1 MGSGSL
7 DERVAIVTGASE
19 GIAEAIARVL
29 AREGACVALVS
40 RKLARTQ
47 RVAEEIEAAG
57 GTSLALE
64 GDVTQAADVE
74 RAVNAVLDEWGRVDI
89 LVNGVG
95 GFHGKATIED
105 ISEEQWDEV
114 MARNMKSAFLC
125 AREVVPMMKKQ
136 GAGRIINIGSQAGT
150 TPNPHSES
158 FVPYG
163 AAKAGLTGF
172 TKHLAKELGPFGI
185 TVNMVSPGTTL
196 TPRARKNRDAAAIE
210 RMLTQSPMRSLVEPE
225 DTAEAVLFLAS
236 DAAQHITGVNLNVN
250 AGGMIM

>member
-1 MGSGSL
+1 MASGVL

-40 RKLARTQ
+40 RTLARTQ
-47 RVAEEIEAAG
+47 RVADEIEAAG
-57 GTSLALE
+57 GKALALQA
-64 GDVTQAADVE
+64 DVTIGVDVA
-74 RAVNAVLDEWGRVDI
+74 RAVDAVIDEWGHVDI

-95 GFHGKATIED
+95 GFHGKAEIED

-125 AREVVPMMKKQ
+125 AREVVPAMKKQ
-136 GAGRIINIGSQAGT
+136 GGGRIVNIGSQAGT
-150 TPNPHSES
+150 TPNPHSNS
-158 FVPYG
+158 FIPYG

-185 TVNMVSPGTTL
+185 TVNIVSPGTTL
-196 TPRARKNRDAAAIE
+196 TPRARQNRDAAAIE
-210 RMLTQSPMRSLVEPE
+210 RMLAQSPMHSLVEPQ
-225 DTAEAVLFLAS
+225 DTAEAVLFLVS
-236 DAAQHITGVNLNVN
+236 DAAGHITGVNLNVN

>member
-1 MGSGSL
+1 VASGVL

-40 RKLARTQ
+40 RTLARTQ
-47 RVAEEIEAAG
+47 RVADEIEAAG
-57 GTSLALE
+57 GKALALQA
-64 GDVTQAADVE
+64 DVTIGVDVA
-74 RAVNAVLDEWGRVDI
+74 RAVDAVIDEWGHVDI

-95 GFHGKATIED
+95 GFHGKAEIED

-125 AREVVPMMKKQ
+125 AREVVPAMKKQ
-136 GAGRIINIGSQAGT
+136 GGGRIVNIGSQAGT
-150 TPNPHSES
+150 TPNPHSNS
-158 FVPYG
+158 FIPYG

-185 TVNMVSPGTTL
+185 TVNIVSPGTTL
-196 TPRARKNRDAAAIE
+196 TPRARQNRDAAAIE
-210 RMLTQSPMRSLVEPE
+210 RMLAQSPMHSLVEPQ
-225 DTAEAVLFLAS
+225 DTAEAVLFLVS
-236 DAAQHITGVNLNVN
+236 DAAGHITGVNLNVN